1 MKNFKTTFIASFVL
15 VVYALLAGASSD
27 SSSSYDN
34 DDNYWNSVARE
45 KQLRDA
51 GMDGA
56 ANAERNDRLNYMRGN
71 GYSSPDGGKQVH
83 YNGSTEQQR
92 DLNAIDN
99 YQREHPDF

>member
-1 MKNFKTTFIASFVL
+1 MKTIKTTFLASFVL
-15 VVYALLAGASSD
+15 VFYALLAGASSD

-51 GMDGA
+51 GLNGA
-56 ANAERNDRLNYMRGN
+56 ANAEKNDRLNYMRGD

-83 YNGSTEQQR
+83 YNGSQEQKR
-92 DLNAIDN
+92 DLEAIDQ
-99 YQREHPDF
+99 YMCDHPDF